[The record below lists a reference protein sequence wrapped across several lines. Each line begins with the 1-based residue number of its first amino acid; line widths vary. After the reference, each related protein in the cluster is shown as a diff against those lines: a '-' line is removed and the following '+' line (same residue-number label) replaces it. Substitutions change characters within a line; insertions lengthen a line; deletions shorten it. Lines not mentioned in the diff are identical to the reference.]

1 MRTIAV
7 TVFLVLAISAHA
19 QTPPDGGAPPAAA
32 PAPAATPPAAT
43 PAPAVTPAP
52 AATPAPAEQKP
63 GDEFNFELAPAP
75 QKPNLLDDAA
85 QRKLES
91 RVKLRRKLLT
101 AHQALGFATL
111 GLLAV
116 ANILGTL
123 LYVDKYGGGTD
134 TGDLYP
140 YHQIFAIGATATFTA
155 SAITALA
162 APNPYPKPIKFD
174 SAFVHKASMAI
185 AAACFVAQIILG
197 PVAAHYE
204 GTLIQKDL
212 ALAHLVTGWG
222 AAAFMAVGTLAYVFK

>member
-1 MRTIAV
+1 
-7 TVFLVLAISAHA
+7 
-19 QTPPDGGAPPAAA
+19 
-32 PAPAATPPAAT
+32 TPPAAT
-43 PAPAVTPAP
+43 PAP
-52 AATPAPAEQKP
+52 EQKP
-63 GDEFNFELAPAP
+63 ADDFNFELAPAP
-75 QKPNLLDDAA
+75 QKPNLLDDTA

-91 RVKLRRKLLT
+91 RVRLRRKLLT

-140 YHQIFAIGATATFTA
+140 YHESFAIAATAALTA
-155 SAITALA
+155 TAITALA

-174 SAFVHKASMAI
+174 AAFVHKASIAI
-185 AAACFVAQIILG
+185 AAACFVAQIILC
-197 PVAAHYE
+197 PVAGHYE
-204 GTLIQKDL
+204 GSLIQKDL

-222 AAAFMAVGTLAYVFK
+222 AAAFMTVGTLAYVFK

>member
-19 QTPPDGGAPPAAA
+19 QTPPDGGAPPDA
-32 PAPAATPPAAT
+32 APAATPT
-43 PAPAVTPAP
+43 
-52 AATPAPAEQKP
+52 KS

-75 QKPNLLDDAA
+75 AKPNLLDETA

-140 YHQIFAIGATATFTA
+140 YHESFAIAAATTFTA
-155 SAITALA
+155 TAITALV

-174 SAFVHKASMAI
+174 AAFVHKASMAI
-185 AAACFVAQIILG
+185 AAACFVTQLILG
-197 PVAAHYE
+197 PVTAHYE
-204 GTLIQKDL
+204 GTLMQKDL

-222 AAAFMAVGTLAYVFK
+222 AAVFMTVGTLAYVFK